1 MDSGEIRSGKAY
13 KLSYDRDLR
22 RPRLVQAD
30 KGKVSIIGLGGK
42 LGLARQSLSRIS
54 LLRYA
59 DYLHVQVTFTPVST
73 TAFIRSNP
81 RETNI
86 F

>member
-42 LGLARQSLSRIS
+42 LGLEAV
-54 LLRYA
+54 A
-59 DYLHVQVTFTPVST
+59 G
-73 TAFIRSNP
+73 
-81 RETNI
+81 
-86 F
+86 